1 MGQHEDQVNLITLV
15 KRAEEQLAFFK
26 EVSPVDVC
34 SAPYSHSSSP
44 AVWPPHVS
52 WPSCPPSWR
61 RLELV
66 FSLPKS
72 KMSSVIG
79 RWGRGPLL
87 TYLSGYDLHSWEM
100 SPIHR
105 GGVPALVSP
114 RPLAVADLPMNRPL
128 PMLGPHG
135 LPGS

>member
-1 MGQHEDQVNLITLV
+1 MNLITLV

-44 AVWPPHVS
+44 AVWPPHAS

-79 RWGRGPLL
+79 RWSRGPLL
-87 TYLSGYDLHSWEM
+87 AYLSGYDPFLGNVPNTQGRGA
-100 SPIHR
+100 SPCE
-105 GGVPALVSP
+105 PSA
-114 RPLAVADLPMNRPL
+114 
-128 PMLGPHG
+128 
-135 LPGS
+135 PGCS